1 MQKTPIDMQDMQI
14 KTMPRDMQ
22 PFLVGA
28 KLYDSSCGASARV
41 IYSDRGYYIKM
52 AAKGTL
58 QREADMTAYFAGHGL
73 GAPLS
78 LYLTT
83 DEKDYMVTEA
93 AQGEDATMYLDAPK
107 KLCQLLADGM
117 HRLHALDVAELPLS
131 PTMEAYHQY
140 EDTMHT
146 DTCIHG
152 DFCLPNVICRDGRFV
167 CLIDMGLAG
176 RGDRH
181 IDLYWATWSLQFNLK
196 TDAYRDYFLDAYG
209 REAVD
214 PERLRIAAAVEA

>member
-1 MQKTPIDMQDMQI
+1 MQKTPIDMPI
-14 KTMPRDMQ
+14 ETMPKDVQ
-22 PFLVGA
+22 PFLVNA
-28 KLYDSSCGASARV
+28 KLYDSSCGPAAKV
-41 IYSDRGYYIKM
+41 IYSDSGFYIKI
-52 AAKGTL
+52 AEKGTL
-58 QREADMTAYFAGHGL
+58 QREAHMSAYFAKHGL
-73 GAPLS
+73 GVPLS

-93 AQGEDATMYLDAPK
+93 ARGEDAITYLDAPE
-107 KLCQLLADGM
+107 KLCQMLAEGM
-117 HRLHALDVAELPLS
+117 HCLHSIDVTDLPLS
-131 PTMEAYHQY
+131 PTMDAYHQY
-140 EDTMHT
+140 EAVMRT

-196 TDAYRDYFLDAYG
+196 TDKYREYFLDAYG
-209 REAVD
+209 REHIDA
-214 PERLRIAAAVEA
+214 ERMRIANLVEP